1 MKKSS
6 FLSGFNLSLA
16 EFHAVPAPV
25 GKAYAASEDIIQAKK
40 ETPRRRGGFRR
51 HREGGGHTSGI
62 IADLR
67 NLGFVF
73 LPVTYRSRIMSVR

>member
-25 GKAYAASEDIIQAKK
+25 GKAYAASEDMIEAKK
-40 ETPRRRGGFRR
+40 EPPGGVRASVGTVKEAVTR
-51 HREGGGHTSGI
+51 PASSLTSGI
-62 IADLR
+62 
-67 NLGFVF
+67 
-73 LPVTYRSRIMSVR
+73 